1 MMSNRKLHVLGLTA
15 ALALGATA
23 CNDGLT
29 DVNKNPNNPED
40 APAPTVF
47 TTGTRLA
54 VTQWMGNLNLRM
66 FELLSQ
72 HLAEVQYPETDAY
85 QRLTATFTEGAF
97 GAAYF
102 QELKDFQIVINKG
115 LQLNAPGY
123 YGPAMVMRSWEY
135 GIMTDLWGDVPYSA
149 ALVGDSF
156 SVETRLRPAYD
167 AQKDIY
173 DSIFQTLNTATTA
186 MNGTSALLLGAADPL
201 YSGSMVAWQRFSNSL
216 RARHALRIVN
226 VDPAKASAQLA
237 AAFAAPGGVFTTN
250 AHNARF
256 PWPGNGVYNNPW
268 QVNFQTRDDHR
279 ISTDLMALLNTGPE
293 TYEPGVDD
301 PRLPI
306 YARPAL
312 AAPTIYRGLEN
323 ALTHSAA
330 FGQINQ
336 VSRTGQ
342 VTYSASMPA
351 WLMTNA
357 EVKFIQAEAAERGL
371 GGLTPA
377 QAAGFYTA
385 GIRASIDQWAAADP
399 TRAPTEAQITAYMA
413 RPDVVY
419 AGGTAGLRQIA
430 TQKWI
435 ALFTDGI
442 QAYSEWRRTCVP
454 FSVKPGP
461 QATQSNVP
469 RRLLYSTIEK
479 AVNGANVDAAIARQG
494 ADAFTT
500 RIYWDKN
507 PQAAPTYQA
516 GCGQR

>member
-1 MMSNRKLHVLGLTA
+1 MSNRKLHVLGLTA
-15 ALALGATA
+15 ALALGAAA

-97 GAAYF
+97 GSAYF

-115 LQLNAPGY
+115 KQQSAPGY

-135 GIMTDLWGDVPYSA
+135 GIMTDLWGDIPYSS
-149 ALVGDSF
+149 ALLGDSLG
-156 SVETRLRPAYD
+156 VENRLQPSYD
-167 AQKDIY
+167 AQEAIYNDI
-173 DSIFQTLNTATTA
+173 FATLGTATTA
-186 MNGTSALLLGAADPL
+186 MAGGSALNLGAADPI
-201 YSGSMVAWQRFSNSL
+201 YSGSLASWMRFSNSL

-226 VDPAKASAQLA
+226 VNPAKASSELA
-237 AAFAAPGGVFTTN
+237 AAFAAPGGVFTANT
-250 AHNARF
+250 HTARF
-256 PWPGNGVYNNPW
+256 AWPGNGVYDNPW
-268 QVNFQTRDDHR
+268 STNFQTRDDHR
-279 ISTDLMALLNTGPE
+279 ISTDLMSLLNAGTPA
-293 TYEPGVDD
+293 YEGAAVDD

-306 YARPAL
+306 YARGAL
-312 AAPTIYRGLEN
+312 ADSSQYRGLEN
-323 ALTHSAA
+323 ALGHAVSAP
-330 FGQINQ
+330 QMD
-336 VSRTGQ
+336 VTSRTGAA
-342 VTYSASMPA
+342 TYSASQPSY
-351 WLMTNA
+351 LMTHA
-357 EVKFIQAEAAERGL
+357 EVRFIQAEAAERGL

-377 QAAGFYTA
+377 MAADHYYA
-385 GIRASIDQWAAADP
+385 GIRASMEQWGVPAAS
-399 TRAPTEAQITAYMA
+399 ITTYLA
-413 RPDVVY
+413 RPDVAY
-419 AGGTAGLRQIA
+419 MGGTAGLRQIA

-435 ALFTDGI
+435 ALYTDGI

-461 QATQSNVP
+461 QATQSTVP
-469 RRLLYSTIEK
+469 RRLLYSTVEK
-479 AVNGANVDAAIARQG
+479 TVNGANVDAAIARQG

-500 RIYWDKN
+500 RMYWDKN
-507 PQAAPTYQA
+507 PTAAPTYQA